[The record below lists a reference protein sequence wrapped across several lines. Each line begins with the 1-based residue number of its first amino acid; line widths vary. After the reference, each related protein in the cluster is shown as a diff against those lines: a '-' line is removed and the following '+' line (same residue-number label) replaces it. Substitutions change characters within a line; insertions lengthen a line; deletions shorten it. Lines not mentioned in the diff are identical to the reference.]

1 MMENCHVDVSLPF
14 YPSLAH
20 ALFLSSLF
28 CISSRWKLH
37 LLQSSFLPKSQG
49 QSICGMRGKKV
60 LGCSFHHWDNYPH
73 CDLND
78 PSCSACVSCTR
89 PAARLQALSGS
100 SPLPMPCVREYEN
113 LYNETIL
120 SDGKKRLLELHL
132 LQRRLNYMSNCDN
145 FPSIHS
151 PFWKGRKRGKTE
163 KRWKGN
169 YTDNIECRKRYTL
182 KNDCKKSARL

>member
-1 MMENCHVDVSLPF
+1 MKRDVQLWGLRWHGPFQALLRGKALNKDRKRSVLSDTWMLSLFSLPLDPFSQPVISLNDGKLSCWCLSLPF

-49 QSICGMRGKKV
+49 HSICGMRGKKV

-78 PSCSACVSCTR
+78 PSCSARVSCTR
-89 PAARLQALSGS
+89 PATRLQALTGS
-100 SPLPMPCVREYEN
+100 SPL
-113 LYNETIL
+113 L
-120 SDGKKRLLELHL
+120 S
-132 LQRRLNYMSNCDN
+132 
-145 FPSIHS
+145 S
-151 PFWKGRKRGKTE
+151 PNVLCQGIWKP
-163 KRWKGN
+163 
-169 YTDNIECRKRYTL
+169 L
-182 KNDCKKSARL
+182 